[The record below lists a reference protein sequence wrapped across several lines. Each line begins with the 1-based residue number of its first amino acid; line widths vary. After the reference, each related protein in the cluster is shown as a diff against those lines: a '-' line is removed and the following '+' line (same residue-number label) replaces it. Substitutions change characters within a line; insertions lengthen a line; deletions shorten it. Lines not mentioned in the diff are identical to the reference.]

1 MFNRN
6 ILNWKKQICLFL
18 SAQTISLFGSSLVQ
32 YAIVWYITLETKS
45 GTMLMLS
52 TICGFIPQ
60 MLISI
65 MGGVWADKYDR
76 KKIIMLADALIA
88 LATLIIAIAFLSGY
102 RSIYLLFLALAVR
115 SLGTGVQIPAI
126 NAFIPQIVPAD
137 KLMKINGINSSLSSL
152 MMVLSPAVSGGIL
165 LFFSIEAIF
174 FIDVITAII
183 GVGITSLIVVK
194 RQRSLKKEVSKAWD
208 DIKKGRDY
216 IKSSKII
223 FPLFLFQIIIIV
235 LVSPAAFLSALLITR
250 TFGSE
255 IWRLS
260 LCEITFGA
268 GAVLGGII
276 ISLWGGFKN
285 RIATTLFAS
294 FWYGIFMIALGM
306 SDTFI
311 IFIFFNILAGVTM
324 PCYNTPINVFIQET
338 VPEKMQGRIFGFMQ
352 ISASCA
358 LPLGMVIFGPLADL
372 YSLNNIFIYCG
383 ILVLLTTYVF
393 WQRKRRFILTHNDS
407 KL

>member
-6 ILNWKKQICLFL
+6 IINWKKQITLFL

-60 MLISI
+60 MFISI
-65 MGGVWADKYDR
+65 IGGVWADRYDR

-88 LATLIIAIAFLSGY
+88 VATLLIAIAFLSGY
-102 RSIYLLFLALAVR
+102 RSIYLLFVALAAR

-152 MMVLSPAVSGGIL
+152 MMVLAPAVSGGIL
-165 LFFSIEAIF
+165 LFASIEAIF

-183 GVGITSLIVVK
+183 GVGITALIVVK
-194 RQRSLKKEVSKAWD
+194 RNRKHKKEVSKAWD
-208 DIKKGRDY
+208 DIIKGKDY

-223 FPLFLFQIIIIV
+223 LPLFLFQIIVIV
-235 LVSPAAFLSALLITR
+235 LVSPAVFLSALLVTR
-250 TFGSE
+250 SFGPE

-260 LCEITFGA
+260 LCEITFGS
-268 GAVLGGII
+268 GAILGGIL
-276 ISLWGGFKN
+276 ISLWGGFQN
-285 RIATTLFAS
+285 RIATTLLAAFL
-294 FWYGIFMIALGM
+294 YGILMIALGM
-306 SDTFI
+306 SGTFT
-311 IFIFFNILAGVTM
+311 IFIFFNILAGVIM
-324 PCYNTPINVFIQET
+324 PCYSTPINTFIQET
-338 VPEKMQGRIFGFMQ
+338 VPQSMQGRIFGFMQ

-358 LPLGMVIFGPLADL
+358 LPLGMVVFGPLADVYYL
-372 YSLNNIFIYCG
+372 QNIFVFCG
-383 ILVLLTTYVF
+383 VSILLTTYVF
-393 WQRKRRFILTHNDS
+393 WHKKHLDQISSF
-407 KL
+407 